1 MSGGGATARPL
12 RALLVDDSDASLAG
26 LARILGGA
34 PGLELVGTARDGEQA
49 LSQALSLQPDVVLLD
64 LHMPRMDGFTF
75 LRLLMARRPT
85 PVIVVSAWSSKADV
99 FKSLELGAI
108 EFVAKPEGE
117 GGLAAFRDE
126 LLEKCAIVRALRI
139 ENVDPHPV
147 PALTPAPVRAMIEP
161 ARVAVIGA
169 STGGPQALAHVL
181 AALPGD
187 LPLGILLAQHMPERF
202 TRAFAERL
210 GRGTRFA
217 VKEAEEGDLV
227 VEGRVLVAPGGH
239 HLEVAGGGADG
250 ALRASVAPRGRD
262 GRTRY
267 CPSVDRLFTSAARAL
282 GARVCAV
289 VLTGMGSDGRAGVAA
304 VKAAGGLVL
313 AESGRTAVVDGMPRS
328 AAATGAVDEVL
339 DLAHVAARLA
349 EFARGE
355 QVRPPGG

>member
-1 MSGGGATARPL
+1 VTGPGPSARPL

-26 LARILGGA
+26 MARILAGA
-34 PGLELVGTARDGEQA
+34 PALDVVGTARDGEQA
-49 LSQALSLQPDVVLLD
+49 LSRALSLRPDVVLLD

-85 PVIVVSAWSSKADV
+85 PVIVVSSQSSKADV

-117 GGLAAFRDE
+117 GGLAIFRDE

-147 PALTPAPVRAMIEP
+147 PALTPAPARAIVEP
-161 ARVAVIGA
+161 ARVAVVGA
-169 STGGPQALAHVL
+169 STGGPQALARVL

-187 LPLGILLAQHMPERF
+187 LPLGILVAQHMPERF

-210 GRGTRFA
+210 ARGTRFA
-217 VKEAEEGDLV
+217 VREAEDGDLV

-239 HLEVAGGGADG
+239 HLEVARGAAPDH
-250 ALRASVAPRGRD
+250 ALRAVVLPRGRD
-262 GRTRY
+262 ERSRY
-267 CPSVDRLFTSAARAL
+267 CPSIDRLFASAAQAL

-304 VKAAGGLVL
+304 VKASGGLVL
-313 AESGRTAVVDGMPRS
+313 AESARTAVVFGMPQS
-328 AAATGAVDEVL
+328 AASTGAVDEVL
-339 DLAHVAARLA
+339 DLAHVAARVA
-349 EFARGE
+349 QFARG
-355 QVRPPGG
+355 